1 MQLLVAKFNQI
12 ASAIDATNAQI
23 AALQTKLSELQE
35 HQQQLLSVEQAC
47 QSALAQVDT
56 ALMMLHHVDPSQVGT
71 FQVAIEAKFSTEA
84 IAQLPAS
91 PEPEPAAE
99 PAPEP
104 TAPTAPEPSATPE
117 NEPAIDVEVAES
129 TDAPIEPTAPTST
142 TPPDIEGLLNK
153 LSIQSIRKLAAAKG
167 ASGHGTRAA
176 IAGRLKK
183 LVTEAEVRAAG

>member
-1 MQLLVAKFNQI
+1 MQLLTAKFNQI

-23 AALQTKLSELQE
+23 AALQAKLSELQE

-47 QSALAQVDT
+47 QSALSQVDT
-56 ALMMLHHVDPSQVGT
+56 ALMMLHHVDPSQVEVFKGA
-71 FQVAIEAKFSTEA
+71 VEGKFNSETISLLSPATTEPTES
-84 IAQLPAS
+84 I
-91 PEPEPAAE
+91 EPEPT
-99 PAPEP
+99 EP
-104 TAPTAPEPSATPE
+104 TAPKPAMPDV
-117 NEPAIDVEVAES
+117 EPAIDVEVSGA
-129 TDAPIEPTAPTST
+129 TDTPIEPTAPTATT

-167 ASGHGTRAA
+167 ASGNGTRAA